1 MKKLLLFL
9 LLIVTTLSYAGNPIC
24 GLGYSGRNKA
34 KDDVKKELV
43 EDFGS
48 NYSLIKSLL
57 DADMRAYDAICKI
70 RKSTI
75 DDEILSNLIEFYPNF
90 SLILSLYKNDKKA
103 YEELQ
108 EESSGK
114 KGCSFRC

>member
-1 MKKLLLFL
+1 MKKILLFL
-9 LLIVTTLSYAGNPIC
+9 LLIITTLSYARNPIC
-24 GLGYSGRNKA
+24 GLGNSGRNKA
-34 KDDVKKELV
+34 KDDVKKELL
-43 EDFGS
+43 EDYGN

-57 DADMRAYDAICKI
+57 DYDMRAYDSICKI

-75 DDEILSNLIEFYPNF
+75 DDEILANLIDYYPNF
-90 SLILSLYKNDKKA
+90 SLILSLYKDNKKA

-108 EESSGK
+108 EESSGR